1 MEEKVKKI
9 MAEIFVCNV
18 EKIDINTNKNDIDNW
33 DSLQHLIFISRLEEE
48 FNVNITPV
56 EIDSIVDLGSAI
68 NILRKKIG
76 N

>member
-9 MAEIFVCNV
+9 MAEIFVCSP
-18 EKIDINTNKNDIDNW
+18 EKIDINTNKHDIDNW
-33 DSLQHLIFISRLEEE
+33 DSLQHLLFISRLEEE
-48 FNVNITPV
+48 FHVNITPV
-56 EIDSIVDLGSAI
+56 EIDSIVDLESAV